1 VARRAADRIPG
12 VTPIPSRPLI
22 RPTVGLAVAINRA
35 VRHDDEWFDE
45 PDDLD
50 RLNRVLAAIDAVE
63 GATEA
68 AARLAFRVT
77 LAQAFGEGNKRTALL
92 QARWILDRNG
102 QDGSA
107 LLPPDDRQ
115 VAQLLIKAA
124 AGQDVE
130 DELVA
135 ELR

>member
-1 VARRAADRIPG
+1 MVRRAQ
-12 VTPIPSRPLI
+12 
-22 RPTVGLAVAINRA
+22 
-35 VRHDDEWFDE
+35 
-45 PDDLD
+45 DLD
-50 RLNRVLAAIDAVE
+50 RLNWALAAIDAVE
-63 GATEA
+63 DATEA

-92 QARWILDRNG
+92 LARWILDRNG

-107 LLPPDDRQ
+107 LLPPDDGQ

-135 ELR
+135 ELRSRQQ